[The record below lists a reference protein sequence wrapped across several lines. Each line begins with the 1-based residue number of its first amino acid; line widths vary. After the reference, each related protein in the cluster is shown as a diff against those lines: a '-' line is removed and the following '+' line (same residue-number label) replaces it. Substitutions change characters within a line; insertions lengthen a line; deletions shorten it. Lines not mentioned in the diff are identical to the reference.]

1 MCYYFI
7 ICAVGHSTATPQKY
21 EKSLNY
27 PTFKHYYAFVYTF
40 FCTFAGVMPFEFHID
55 ILDMIFRGVLI
66 GILASAPM
74 GPVGILCVQRT
85 LNKGRWYGFV
95 TGVGAAASDI
105 FYALLTGLGMSFVMD
120 LVNNSRNQFFLQIA
134 GSIMLLIFGIYSF
147 RSNPTTNM
155 HRSGTS
161 KGTLV
166 HNGVTGFL
174 LTLSN
179 PLIILI
185 FMAVYAQFAFIKPG
199 RPFEMCIG
207 YLSIIAGALLW
218 WFGLTWL
225 IDKIRNK
232 FDVTGINIINK
243 VIGSIVILIS
253 LIVLIGTVFN
263 LYTFPYY

>member
-1 MCYYFI
+1 
-7 ICAVGHSTATPQKY
+7 
-21 EKSLNY
+21 
-27 PTFKHYYAFVYTF
+27 
-40 FCTFAGVMPFEFHID
+40 MPFEFHID
-55 ILDMIFRGVLI
+55 ILDMIFRGMLI

-105 FYALLTGLGMSFVMD
+105 IYALFTGLGMSFVMD
-120 LVNNSRNQFFLQIA
+120 FVSNSKNQFFLQIL
-134 GSIMLLIFGIYSF
+134 GSVMLLLFGIYSF
-147 RSNPTTNM
+147 RSNPTENM
-155 HRSGTS
+155 HRSGTQ

-185 FMAVYAQFAFIKPG
+185 FMAVFAQLAFIKPG
-199 RPFEMCIG
+199 RPFEMAIG

-232 FDVTGINIINK
+232 FEDSGIIIINK

-263 LYTFPYY
+263 LYTFPY